1 MDQIIE
7 SLNAGTITAAIVA
20 LLSLIQISPIRL
32 NPWDAIFG
40 WIGKKVNRGMDGQLK
55 ELERR
60 LTDIWIQSHRI
71 SILTFARESRAGVQ
85 HSSDEWTNV
94 LNIADEYES
103 YCEKHDITNGIV
115 RADTEYIRNLYQ
127 ELSRDHKI

>member
-1 MDQIIE
+1 
-7 SLNAGTITAAIVA
+7 
-20 LLSLIQISPIRL
+20 
-32 NPWDAIFG
+32 
-40 WIGKKVNRGMDGQLK
+40 MDGQLK